1 MRVIYDGDKHRSAWH
16 LAYSLAFL
24 VVVAVVLFRPI
35 FGGGEIKTLQIVTA
49 IVFGGFFLAMGWSAL
64 HAHLTLPIDVRV
76 LDSGAIQ
83 VRPRSGEPV
92 SLAATQIKH
101 IRYLYEGSEGTLI
114 VKADAHTWSLP
125 ASDREADEFIAA
137 LIALNPQIEV
147 EGKKDWSPGG

>member
-1 MRVIYDGDKHRSAWH
+1 
-16 LAYSLAFL
+16 
-24 VVVAVVLFRPI
+24 
-35 FGGGEIKTLQIVTA
+35 
-49 IVFGGFFLAMGWSAL
+49 MGWSAL

-125 ASDREADEFIAA
+125 VSDREADEFIAA